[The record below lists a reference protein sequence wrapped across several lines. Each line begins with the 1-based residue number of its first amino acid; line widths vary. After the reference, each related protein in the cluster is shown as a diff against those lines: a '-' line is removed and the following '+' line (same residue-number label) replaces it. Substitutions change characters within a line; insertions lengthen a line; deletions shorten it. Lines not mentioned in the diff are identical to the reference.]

1 MGKADRHNI
10 TVPPDWWEAFERAAK
25 AAKQTV
31 SEWLR
36 EAGAA
41 QLPKKVRESLSA
53 AKGVGRPRN
62 PEDPDSPR
70 KIHRTNTQ

>member
-10 TVPPDWWEAFERAAK
+10 TVPPDWWEAFEEAAK
-25 AAKQTV
+25 RSKQTV

-41 QLPKKVRESLSA
+41 QLPRRVRESLSE
-53 AKGVGRPRN
+53 AKSVGRPRK
-62 PEDPDSPR
+62 PEEP
-70 KIHRTNTQ
+70 TE